1 MVWGYIGLGDRVKN
15 TARGARK
22 DTAQV
27 VAVNDRDVTIEY
39 DDGDRVNVPIDNARK
54 TRK

>member
-15 TARGARK
+15 KVRGGRK

-27 VAVNDRDVTIEY
+27 VAVHDRDVTIEY
-39 DDGDRVNVPIDNARK
+39 DDGERINVPIANAQK
-54 TRK
+54 TRR